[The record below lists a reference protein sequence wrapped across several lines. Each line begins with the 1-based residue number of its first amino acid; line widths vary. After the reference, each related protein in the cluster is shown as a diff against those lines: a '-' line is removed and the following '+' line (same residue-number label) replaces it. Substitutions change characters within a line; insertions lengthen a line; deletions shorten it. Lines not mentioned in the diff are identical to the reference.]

1 MLAEITKLLGTLGV
15 GILLAYFGLRL
26 YFRQKEYEIVKQ
38 RYLEQ
43 SLDVI
48 AGELESLSST
58 LNHNWARCLVLLKE
72 YRDSPHLFEVQK
84 LQTGFLDLHGTHFNR
99 SAHHRLQVLS
109 GTDVFWRVYQLALSR
124 HLGLNSV
131 AANEIPHAVKA
142 QLDGNANASVEQIV
156 EVAMQELKPMPRE
169 SDRFAPLHSALV
181 QLSRL
186 LERERLSFDKVET
199 FARKPEVVQI
209 VRDISAHYASD
220 LSETPP
226 NNSSK
231 PTPLRGAA

>member
-15 GILLAYFGLRL
+15 GILLAYFGMRI

-48 AGELESLSST
+48 AGELESLSSK

-72 YRDSPHLFEVQK
+72 YRDSPQLFEVQK
-84 LQTGFLDLHGTHFNR
+84 LQTGFLDLHGAQFNQ

-109 GTDVFWRVYQLALSR
+109 GTDLFWRVYQLALSR
-124 HLGLNSV
+124 HLGLNSIAV
-131 AANEIPHAVKA
+131 DEIPHAIKA
-142 QLDGNANASVEQIV
+142 QLEGNTNASVEQIV
-156 EVAMQELKPMPRE
+156 EAATEELEPIPSK
-169 SDRFAPLHSALV
+169 SDRFAPLHTALV

-199 FARKPEVVQI
+199 FAKKPEVVQI
-209 VRDISAHYASD
+209 VSDISAHYASD
-220 LSETPP
+220 LSETHD
-226 NNSSK
+226 SSK
-231 PTPLRGAA
+231 PTR